1 MKKALIILCTLVIAF
16 SGHYYSFSQKQIK
29 KPAARTAAKT
39 VSAKA
44 GSSSS
49 KSNSSKAEIEQGK
62 ELISKSDCLACHQLQ
77 VKVVGPAY
85 SAVAEKYAATDANI
99 NMLSEKIIK
108 GGSGVWGPVAMTP
121 HPSVTAADTKKMVKY
136 ILSLKAK

>member
-1 MKKALIILCTLVIAF
+1 MKKALIILCSVVLAS
-16 SGHYYSFSQKQIK
+16 SGHYSSFSQKQIK
-29 KPAARTAAKT
+29 K
-39 VSAKA
+39 SAVKV

-49 KSNSSKAEIEQGK
+49 KSNSSKADIEQGK

-85 SAVAEKYAATDANI
+85 SAVAEKYAATEANI
-99 NMLSEKIIK
+99 NKLSEKIIK